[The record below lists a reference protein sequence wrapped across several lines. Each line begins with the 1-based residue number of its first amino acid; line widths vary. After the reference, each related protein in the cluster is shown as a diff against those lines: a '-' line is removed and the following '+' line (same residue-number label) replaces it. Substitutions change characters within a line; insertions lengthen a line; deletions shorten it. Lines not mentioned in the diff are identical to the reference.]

1 MIDWDRV
8 EEYKAEALRRSQ
20 IDRNE
25 KITVS
30 ARELYDWLAALEGT
44 PVARF
49 ANRQEGDK

>member
-30 ARELYDWLAALEGT
+30 ARELYDWLVELEGT
-44 PVARF
+44 AVARSV
-49 ANRQEGDK
+49 ASEEK